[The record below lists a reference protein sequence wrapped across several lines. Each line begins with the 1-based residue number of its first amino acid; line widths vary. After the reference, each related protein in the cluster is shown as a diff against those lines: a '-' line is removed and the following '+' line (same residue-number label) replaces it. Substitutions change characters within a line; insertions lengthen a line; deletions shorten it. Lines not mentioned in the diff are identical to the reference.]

1 MVVRQGGSNVIMRIF
16 ITLLGITLILWGIGT
31 FTLGIIGEQGMAAI
45 TSVRRQGGERAD
57 GRPGRYTYAISYTFN
72 LPNGTSV
79 DGFTTKIGDS
89 VYLKVTD
96 PRYTRPVRYLK
107 SIPRLNAL
115 EEDTTPNL
123 GQLVLVVAG
132 GFLVYAMNKV

>member
-1 MVVRQGGSNVIMRIF
+1 MTRPGRSNVIMCIF
-16 ITLLGITLILWGIGT
+16 ITLLGIALILWGIGT
-31 FTLGIIGEQGMAAI
+31 FTLGIVGERGMAAI

-57 GRPGRYTYAISYTFN
+57 GRSGRYTYAISYTFN
-72 LPNGTSV
+72 LPDGTSI

-89 VYLKVTD
+89 VYLKVTE
-96 PRYTRPVRYLK
+96 PKYTRPVRYLK

-115 EEDTTPNL
+115 EEDTNPNL

-132 GFLVYAMNKV
+132 GFLVYAMNRM